1 MIKGDL
7 VEFSNFLNEYLVYC
21 AIERAFITFSSLPPG
36 FGSLFLSS
44 LDAKLVPEHLLRLCL
59 EHEQTI
65 ASCRSACKYNF
76 YKVLQISLVACY
88 CNVFFLSDHLLNEL
102 PSFF

>member
-1 MIKGDL
+1 MIKGGL

-21 AIERAFITFSSLPPG
+21 AMERAFITFSSLPSG

-65 ASCRSACKYNF
+65 ASRRSACKYNF
-76 YKVLQISLVACY
+76 YKVLQTSLVACY